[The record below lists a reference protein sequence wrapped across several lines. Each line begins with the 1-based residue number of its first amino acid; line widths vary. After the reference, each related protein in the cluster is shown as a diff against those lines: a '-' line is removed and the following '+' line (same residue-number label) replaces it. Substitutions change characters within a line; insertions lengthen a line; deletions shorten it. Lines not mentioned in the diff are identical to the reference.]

1 MSTAVVK
8 KDDHEY
14 ELTAVTAGVKN
25 DGYDATEATEVTV
38 VDSLKNKNDNVFRK
52 IYSYFDGLLN
62 KYLFQD
68 EVQGTDE
75 CPIFSK
81 SERWNIACYI
91 IGVMCYKFGLESYN
105 GTVKSLAVDRFT
117 TAGLPVY
124 QYTGYLEG
132 FQAAT
137 QCVGSIIVGPMMKL
151 YSVKSVLTFF
161 LIVYAF
167 ISMIIMSVEHANG
180 GTMPTKCVSKDGL
193 PPVCTG
199 AVAGDWDPVG
209 IIPIFVFSGIPF
221 GGIELIRR
229 VIPQKIVGGNEF
241 KLKKLDAL
249 VHVYFEIAGT
259 CGAFFA
265 AYVCLIMGKAYAP
278 VITPILYVIA
288 AIFFSQIIMP
298 KVSDILDNG
307 SSLFTLMITMKSAFI
322 GFGESVYKG
331 AKIVCLDRRFIWL
344 IWGYSLPLV
353 MHRYIEG
360 GVASVYSKLVLNE
373 SAYTS
378 FINGGSNF
386 GELLGALF
394 VFWNLNLFKT
404 PLPTLRWDA
413 LVLNFC
419 WLYTVVTPSSTNT
432 NPANTAGI
440 MAAIMCFISAGW
452 SAGDVSLTAFIQRQM
467 RFVKEPGNHTNDAL
481 PCVMAFLYVIAI
493 VIYAIINPLIGKW
506 LDEISINGYDAVQVK
521 KALKSATGSNK
532 TYLKNL
538 SAEILE
544 ERIDLYFYWIGGVF
558 FSLMSILIFF
568 NTFVPK
574 GSWKFNP
581 TLDEEDYVKSDVSED
596 EIDAETNA
604 TCDGPQPV
612 TQDANQA

>member
-8 KDDHEY
+8 KDAYEY
-14 ELTAVTAGVKN
+14 ELADVTAKK
-25 DGYDATEATEVTV
+25 DG
-38 VDSLKNKNDNVFRK
+38 NVFRQT
-52 IYSYFDGLLN
+52 YSYFDGLLN
-62 KYLFQD
+62 KYVFKD
-68 EVQGTDE
+68 EALGTPE
-75 CPIFSK
+75 NPNFSK
-81 SERWNIACYI
+81 SERWNITCYI
-91 IGVMCYKFGLESYN
+91 IGLMCYKFGLESYN
-105 GTVKSLAVDRFT
+105 GTVKALAVDRFT

-137 QCVGSIIVGPMMKL
+137 QCVGSIIVGPMIQL
-151 YSVKSVLTFF
+151 YPVKSVLTFF
-161 LIVYAF
+161 LGVYAF
-167 ISMIIMSVEHANG
+167 ISMIIMAVEHANG
-180 GTMPTKCVSKDGL
+180 GTMPTKCISTDGL

-199 AVAGDWDPVG
+199 AVAGDWDPLG

-229 VIPQKIVGGNEF
+229 VIPQKIVGEDEF
-241 KLKKLDAL
+241 KLKKLDSL

-259 CGAFFA
+259 TGAFFA

-298 KVSDILDNG
+298 QVSDIFEN
-307 SSLFTLMITMKSAFI
+307 STFVTLLITLKSAFI

-373 SAYTS
+373 SAYGN

-394 VFWNLNLFKT
+394 VFWNLNLFPT
-404 PLPTLRWDA
+404 PLPTIRWDA

-419 WLYTVVTPSSTNT
+419 WLYSVVTPSSTNT
-432 NPANTAGI
+432 DPANTAGI

-452 SAGDVSLTAFIQRQM
+452 SAGDVSISAFIQRQM
-467 RFVKEPGNHTNDAL
+467 RFVKEPGSHVNDAL
-481 PCVMAFLYVIAI
+481 PCVMAFLYVFAI
-493 VIYAIINPLIGKW
+493 VVYAIINPVIGKW
-506 LDEISINGYDAVQVK
+506 LDEISIDGKDAGQIKKMLKVK
-521 KALKSATGSNK
+521 TISTGDKA
-532 TYLKNL
+532 YLTAL
-538 SAEILE
+538 SAELLD

-568 NTFVPK
+568 NTFLPK

-581 TLDEEDYVKSDVSED
+581 TLEEEDYVKSDESDETNETED
-596 EIDAETNA
+596 KAETNK
-604 TCDGPQPV
+604 TFDV
-612 TQDANQA
+612 SQDVNQA

>member
-1 MSTAVVK
+1 MLDKKDACDYELTDLTAVVKKDAYDYELTEVTAVVK
-8 KDDHEY
+8 KDD
-14 ELTAVTAGVKN
+14 
-25 DGYDATEATEVTV
+25 
-38 VDSLKNKNDNVFRK
+38 NVFRK
-52 IYSYFDGLLN
+52 TYSYFDGLLN
-62 KYLFQD
+62 KYVFQD
-68 EVQGTDE
+68 ETLGTDE
-75 CPIFSK
+75 RPIFSK

-117 TAGLPVY
+117 TAGFPVY

-132 FQAAT
+132 LQAAT
-137 QCVGSIIVGPMMKL
+137 QCVGSIIVGPMMRL

-167 ISMIIMSVEHANG
+167 ISMIIMAVEHANG
-180 GTMPTKCVSKDGL
+180 GTMPTKCISKDGL

-199 AVAGDWDPVG
+199 AIDGDWDPVG
-209 IIPIFVFSGIPF
+209 IIPIFVVSGIPF

-229 VIPQKIVGGNEF
+229 VIPQKIVGANEF

-288 AIFFSQIIMP
+288 AFFFSRIIMP
-298 KVSDILDNG
+298 KASDILENR
-307 SSLFTLMITMKSAFI
+307 SLLALMITMKSACV

-360 GVASVYSKLVLNE
+360 GVASVYAKLVLNE
-373 SAYTS
+373 SAYSS

-419 WLYTVVTPSSTNT
+419 WLYVVVTPSSTNT
-432 NPANTAGI
+432 DPANTAGI

-452 SAGDVSLTAFIQRQM
+452 SAGDVSLIAFIQRQM
-467 RFVKEPGNHTNDAL
+467 RFVKEPGSHVDDAL
-481 PCVMAFLYVIAI
+481 PCVMSFLYVLAI
-493 VIYAIINPLIGKW
+493 VIYAIINPIIGKW
-506 LDEISINGYDAVQVK
+506 LDEISINGYDAAEVK
-521 KALKSATGSNK
+521 TALKTASGANK
-532 TYLKNL
+532 TYLKAL
-538 SAEILE
+538 SVDILQ

-581 TLDEEDYVKSDVSED
+581 TLDEEDYVKPDEAED
-596 EIDAETNA
+596 KIETNKIFNESVS
-604 TCDGPQPV
+604 QE
-612 TQDANQA
+612 ANQA

>member
-1 MSTAVVK
+1 MSTVAVK
-8 KDDHEY
+8 KDAYEY
-14 ELTAVTAGVKN
+14 ELTDMTAK
-25 DGYDATEATEVTV
+25 
-38 VDSLKNKNDNVFRK
+38 KDNNVCRQT
-52 IYSYFDGLLN
+52 YSFFDGLLN
-62 KYLFQD
+62 KYVFSESL
-68 EVQGTDE
+68 GTDE
-75 CPIFSK
+75 RPNFSK

-91 IGVMCYKFGLESYN
+91 IGLMCYKFGLESYN
-105 GTVKSLAVDRFT
+105 GTVKALAVDRFT
-117 TAGLPVY
+117 SAGLPVY

-137 QCVGSIIVGPMMKL
+137 QCVGSIIVGPMMQL
-151 YSVKSVLTFF
+151 YPVKSVLTFF
-161 LIVYAF
+161 LGVYAF
-167 ISMIIMSVEHANG
+167 ISMIIMAIEHANG
-180 GTMPTKCVSKDGL
+180 GTMPTKCISKDGL

-199 AVAGDWDPVG
+199 AIAGDWDPLG

-241 KLKKLDAL
+241 KLKKLDSL
-249 VHVYFEIAGT
+249 VHVYFEVAGT
-259 CGAFFA
+259 TGAFFA
-265 AYVCLIMGKAYAP
+265 TYVCLIMGKAYAP

-288 AIFFSQIIMP
+288 AIFFSQIVMP
-298 KVSDILDNG
+298 QVSDIFEKG
-307 SSLFTLMITMKSAFI
+307 TLLQLMVTLKAAFI

-331 AKIVCLDRRFIWL
+331 GKIVCTDRRFVWL

-373 SAYTS
+373 SAYGS

-394 VFWNLNLFKT
+394 VFWNLNFFPT

-419 WLYTVVTPSSTNT
+419 WLYSIVTPSSTNT
-432 NPANTAGI
+432 DPANTAGI

-452 SAGDVSLTAFIQRQM
+452 SAGDVSISAFIQRQM
-467 RFVKEPGNHTNDAL
+467 RFVKEPGQHINDAL
-481 PCVMAFLYVIAI
+481 PCVMAFLYVFAI
-493 VIYAIINPLIGKW
+493 VVYAIINPIIGKW
-506 LDEISINGYDAVQVK
+506 LDEISIDGYDAGQVK
-521 KALKSATGSNK
+521 KALKSAKGDTK
-532 TYLKNL
+532 TYLTAL
-538 SAEILE
+538 STELLE
-544 ERIDLYFYWIGGVF
+544 ERVDQYFYWIGGVF

-574 GSWKFNP
+574 GSWKLNP
-581 TLDEEDYVKSDVSED
+581 TLEEEDYVKSDESDESED
-596 EIDAETNA
+596 KIKADETFEAVKAEEISEENSK
-604 TCDGPQPV
+604 Q
-612 TQDANQA
+612 ANKV